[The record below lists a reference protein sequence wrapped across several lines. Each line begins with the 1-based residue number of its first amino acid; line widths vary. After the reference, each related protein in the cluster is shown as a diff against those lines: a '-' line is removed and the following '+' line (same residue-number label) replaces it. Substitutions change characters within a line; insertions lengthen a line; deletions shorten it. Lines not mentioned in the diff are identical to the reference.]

1 MVEWGV
7 LTWIIDKLLPY
18 AGRLYRGSSAKP
30 AASWLPRLNERLRGE
45 AEVFGPYQHEPEI
58 HIDGAVVLT
67 QAQADFA
74 ARERAK
80 LGGQRP
86 NDPHAILDR
95 EPHWSDDP
103 LSLHVRTLDF
113 ASAMALRD
121 PALNPDPR
129 PQILSANLVL
139 VCPETREVILH
150 RRAEDSATYPSA
162 LHTFG
167 GAYWPPG
174 VEGRVGDRRRLSATA
189 LREVNEETEAA
200 LGVEDE
206 PMIVLRELRTGFV
219 QLAFVGV
226 ALSARKAQRLRPNRE
241 GSITRIAFDELPR
254 VLLQEKNWVP
264 TGQAALLAWLA
275 MGAPNAGSKPTFAG
289 MSPAAVFDRIVG

>member
-1 MVEWGV
+1 MEWGPV
-7 LTWIIDKLLPY
+7 
-18 AGRLYRGSSAKP
+18 
-30 AASWLPRLNERLRGE
+30 ASWLPRLNEWFRGE

-58 HIDGAVVLT
+58 HIEGPVIFT

-74 ARERAK
+74 ARARAK
-80 LGGQRP
+80 LGGRQT
-86 NDPHAILDR
+86 NDPQAVLAR

-113 ASAMALRD
+113 VGVLALRD
-121 PALNPDPR
+121 PALNPDSR

-139 VCPETREVILH
+139 VCPEAREVILH
-150 RRAEDSATYPSA
+150 RRSKDAATYPSA

-189 LREVNEETEAA
+189 LREVNEEIQAA
-200 LGVEDE
+200 LCVADE
-206 PMIVLRELRTGFV
+206 PLIMLRELRTGFV

-226 ALSARKAQRLRPNRE
+226 ALSARTAQLLKPNQE
-241 GSITRIAFDELPR
+241 GSISRVGFDELPK
-254 VLLQEKNWVP
+254 VLLEEQNWVP
-264 TGQAALLAWLA
+264 TGQASVLAWLA
-275 MGAPNAGSKPTFAG
+275 MGAPNAGRKPTFAG
-289 MSPAAVFDRIVG
+289 MTPAAVFDRVIS

>member
-1 MVEWGV
+1 MDIG
-7 LTWIIDKLLPY
+7 LITWAIDKLLPY
-18 AGRLYRGSSAKP
+18 LPRVLRRSPELP
-30 AASWLPRLNERLRGE
+30 AASWLPRLNERFRGE
-45 AEVFGPYQHEPEI
+45 AEVFGPYQHEPDI
-58 HIDGAVVLT
+58 HIDGPVMLT
-67 QAQADFA
+67 QEQADFA
-74 ARERAK
+74 ARARTQ

-86 NDPHAILDR
+86 NDPHAILAR
-95 EPHWSDDP
+95 EPHWGDDP

-113 ASAMALRD
+113 AAVMALRD

-139 VCPETREVILH
+139 VCPEMREVILH
-150 RRAEDSATYPSA
+150 RRSEDSATYPSG

-174 VEGRVGDRRRLSATA
+174 VEGRVGDRRRLMATA
-189 LREVNEETEAA
+189 LREVNEETQAA

-206 PMIVLRELRTGFV
+206 PMIVLRESRTGFV

-226 ALSARKAQRLRPNRE
+226 ALSARKAQRLKANRE
-241 GSITRIAFDELPR
+241 GSISRVGFDELPK
-254 VLLQEKNWVP
+254 VLLQERNWVP

-275 MGAPNAGSKPTFAG
+275 MGAPNAGNKPTFSG
-289 MSPAAVFDRIVG
+289 MRPAEVFERVIG